1 MSREEILEVEIG
13 EIQERL
19 ENIPSSIPEEEVSW
33 LKEELQELLVELS
46 SLYLEGSR

>member
-19 ENIPSSIPEEEVSW
+19 ENIPNDTPEDEVNW
-33 LKEELQELLVELS
+33 LKEELQELSMELNG
-46 SLYLEGSR
+46 LYLEGCC

>member
-19 ENIPSSIPEEEVSW
+19 ENMPNDTPEEEVSW
-33 LKEELQELLVELS
+33 LKEELQELYAKLNN
-46 SLYLEGSR
+46 LYVVG